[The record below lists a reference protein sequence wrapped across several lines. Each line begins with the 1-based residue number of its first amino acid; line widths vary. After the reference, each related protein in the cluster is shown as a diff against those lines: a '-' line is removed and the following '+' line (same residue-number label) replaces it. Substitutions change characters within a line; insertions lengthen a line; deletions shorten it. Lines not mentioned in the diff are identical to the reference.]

1 MKVEQFCKIH
11 GASVR
16 LHLTPH
22 PLLHPRQLFTPA
34 PIFLRRCGASKKVA
48 DQPGGEAAPEP
59 QAQAATGTDTTQQ
72 QQQQQPPQQAQQAQQ
87 VQQPADTSVA
97 GGGSN
102 PGPAPEYYKVV
113 INPNPAG
120 SSELVDVHTVD
131 GANRAS

>member
-1 MKVEQFCKIH
+1 MA
-11 GASVR
+11 G
-16 LHLTPH
+16 
-22 PLLHPRQLFTPA
+22 
-34 PIFLRRCGASKKVA
+34 
-48 DQPGGEAAPEP
+48 QPGGEAAPEP

-72 QQQQQPPQQAQQAQQ
+72 QEQQPQRAQQAQQAQQ
-87 VQQPADTSVA
+87 PADTSAA

-131 GANRAS
+131 GADKVS